1 MCGRDCTS
9 ERLRTVINAI
19 KKHRV
24 VSLSVL
30 EQVMDML
37 HSRFLSNIMDAVVP
51 VVLFPTTAS
60 FQRVNH
66 GVARIPIP
74 VRPEPCPNPANYV
87 HHTCRCEKLS
97 LFTSESRRT
106 HFLPRSLLSTL
117 HSCFILSSLA
127 YSSPFHTITTDA
139 TTRCWAR
146 ITLHS
151 SLCSTP
157 LALTC
162 PTSSYGHCTYTALY
176 HPLRYT
182 TDLPF
187 SLYTVLSGLTHW
199 LSSSLTRSPHVES
212 GYK

>member
-1 MCGRDCTS
+1 LFRWSFPNHRFISKSEPWRCKDSHSCTPRVMS
-9 ERLRTVINAI
+9 ESSELRP
-19 KKHRV
+19 
-24 VSLSVL
+24 S
-30 EQVMDML
+30 
-37 HSRFLSNIMDAVVP
+37 
-51 VVLFPTTAS
+51 
-60 FQRVNH
+60 
-66 GVARIPIP
+66 
-74 VRPEPCPNPANYV
+74 
-87 HHTCRCEKLS
+87 HTCRCEELS

>member
-1 MCGRDCTS
+1 MPQTTSRLIPCIKMVPTCISPFQNVSERVVGPVRTRTNCVQLTFNRGILRSVMTICGRDCTS

-97 LFTSESRRT
+97 LFTSESRRPHFPSSHPSSFALFTLSRQTPRHAARHALHFT
-106 HFLPRSLLSTL
+106 HLFVQR
-117 HSCFILSSLA
+117 HS
-127 YSSPFHTITTDA
+127 Y
-139 TTRCWAR
+139 
-146 ITLHS
+146 
-151 SLCSTP
+151 
-157 LALTC
+157 
-162 PTSSYGHCTYTALY
+162 
-176 HPLRYT
+176 
-182 TDLPF
+182 
-187 SLYTVLSGLTHW
+187 
-199 LSSSLTRSPHVES
+199 
-212 GYK
+212 